1 MRKKWH
7 HRPAGR
13 FLGAGL
19 AALLIRFLCGSQRW
33 HQHGRDQMEA
43 LLDAGKPVIIVFW
56 HEHLLAMPVLVP
68 PGCAVLQ
75 SPHPDGQMMAR
86 IVNWF
91 GIRTVWGSSNRQ
103 ASSGLRQMVRL
114 VRDGAICVL
123 TPDGPRG
130 PARHMA
136 AGPVAM
142 AQLTGAAI
150 VPVAWAS
157 TRCWRANS
165 WDRLRIPKPFG
176 RGHVIWGAPVD
187 LANSGDKQQ
196 QQASRQ
202 LLAERLNQLAAEAD
216 QLVDQ
221 SADKQ
226 ADKQAKKQAHKQ
238 AGDR

>member
-68 PGCAVLQ
+68 PGSAVLQ

-176 RGHVIWGAPVD
+176 RGHVIWGPPVD

-226 ADKQAKKQAHKQ
+226 AKEQAHKQ